1 MKTQAALVR
10 PDRAVHLDA
19 EPAVHMQLAVVVL
32 PGDAKHDRALRFN
45 DPLDDLRFPIFRML
59 IEDEGERLDY
69 FLHGLVELWFAR
81 VLGLYVGHQ
90 SGDIV
95 FHGLL
100 ANALPCSS
108 SGELFKRTRAGPR
121 EKYAGRGSST

>member
-19 EPAVHMQLAVVVL
+19 EPAVHMQFAVVVL
-32 PGDAKHDRALRFN
+32 PGDAKHDRALRFD
-45 DPLDDLRFPIFRML
+45 DPLDDLRLPIFRML

-69 FLHGLVELWFAR
+69 FLHGLVELRFAR
-81 VLGLYVGHQ
+81 VLGLHVGHQ

-100 ANALPCSS
+100 ANALRCSS
-108 SGELFKRTRAGPR
+108 SGELF
-121 EKYAGRGSST
+121 